1 MDKRIMTV
9 EQMKAFEQELLEE
22 EKSAVTVE
30 KYLRD
35 VRRFFFYGQGKEVNK
50 ELLIGYKKE
59 LVRQGY
65 AVRSVNS
72 MLASVNSFLRFQGW
86 EDCRVRN
93 LRLQKELYCQEEREL
108 TKEEYFRLLKA
119 AESNYRLFM
128 ALQTICSTG
137 IRVSEL
143 VYFTVEAIRKGEIRV
158 CCKNKIRKILLPGQ
172 LRKRLICYARK
183 KGIRS
188 GLIFRTKS
196 GKPLDRS
203 NLWAEM
209 KRLCAGAGVSRKKV
223 FPHNLRKLFAR
234 TFYRTEKDMAKLAD
248 ILGHSSIDTTR
259 IYIAAS
265 GQEHRKK
272 DGKAGTSC
280 APRGGRDVRGEYFII
295 RIM

>member
-1 MDKRIMTV
+1 MDKRIMTG
-9 EQMKAFEQELLEE
+9 EQMDAFGQALLEE

-35 VRRFFFYGQGKEVNK
+35 VRRFFFYVQGEEVSK
-50 ELLIGYKKE
+50 ELLIRYKRE

-93 LRLQKELYCQEEREL
+93 LRLQKELYCQEEQEL

-119 AESNYRLFM
+119 AEDNPRLLM

-143 VYFTVEAIRKGEIRV
+143 SYFAVESIRRGEIRIS
-158 CCKNKIRKILLPGQ
+158 CKNKIRKILLPGK
-172 LRKRLICYARK
+172 LRKMLLAYAK
-183 KGIRS
+183 KQGIRS
-188 GLIFRTKS
+188 GIVFRTKG
-196 GKPLDRS
+196 GKPLHRS

-209 KRLCAGAGVSRKKV
+209 KRLCAKAGVSRKKV

-272 DGKAGTSC
+272 MERLGLL
-280 APRGGRDVRGEYFII
+280 APFGAAET
-295 RIM
+295 